1 LRKIRQRAAER
12 VPERNHAVV
21 NAGTMRHVSRREVME
36 GRADMKLRSLAQGAA
51 AAAVLFGTMAILDA
65 TPASARCRGNI
76 VRGETAHGTLQTFTE
91 ISARSKWRS
100 AVRARYGSTYTRWA
114 VAEDKNV
121 DCKKGEP
128 GKRWHCRAVAR
139 PCDGRG

>member
-1 LRKIRQRAAER
+1 MSLKSSAFTAA
-12 VPERNHAVV
+12 VAV
-21 NAGTMRHVSRREVME
+21 A
-36 GRADMKLRSLAQGAA
+36 LIGAA
-51 AAAVLFGTMAILDA
+51 AILDA
-65 TPASARCRGNI
+65 APASARCRGSL
-76 VRGETAHGTLQTFTE
+76 VRGDMAHGPFQTFTE

-114 VAEDKNV
+114 VATDKNV